1 MTPDLLVNGEW
12 IPGVESLAVENP
24 GTGEVIGEMA
34 VASQEQVADAIAA
47 AAQGAAEMRAMP
59 AHARAALLFTIA
71 DSLAAQSDELAQG
84 LAAEN
89 GKPIS
94 QTREEIQA
102 AIRIFRG
109 YGEESKRIFGRQIPL
124 DAVPGLEAHFA
135 VTVREPLGVVA
146 AIVPFNYPVE
156 LYAHKAA
163 AALAAGNAVIVK
175 PPEKCPLTLLE
186 IARIVQAADPPRAAH
201 QVVTAGPAAAQQ
213 LARAEG
219 VDLISLTGGTAVG
232 KELARLAADTLKH
245 VHLELGANDVM
256 IVCDDADVE
265 LAAEAV
271 VLGRL
276 ARGNGQICCATK
288 RVFVADEVYDRFA
301 DSLRGR
307 AESLVVGD
315 QLEEATEVGPLIN
328 EPAAVAVEE
337 AIAAFSQAGGEVVAG
352 GSRRGAFVEP
362 TVLTDVPL
370 GDPELEGEVFGP
382 VAPLMRISE
391 PWEATSIAN
400 QGRQGLQAAVFTRD
414 IGRAFGIARELRVG
428 AVVING
434 SNALRAEN
442 MPFGGVRETGGAR
455 EGLHDTLFAMTE
467 EKSIIVMNAR
477 P

>member
-1 MTPDLLVNGEW
+1 MTEAMIIDGRRTGSDEVVT
-12 IPGVESLAVENP
+12 IRNP
-24 GTGEVIGEMA
+24 GTGEELGGMPVASPEQIQQAIVAAGRGSREMA
-34 VASQEQVADAIAA
+34 ALAAHERADLLFKIAA
-47 AAQGAAEMRAMP
+47 RIAARG
-59 AHARAALLFTIA
+59 
-71 DSLAAQSDELAQG
+71 DELSRL

-89 GKPIS
+89 GKPIR
-94 QTREEIQA
+94 QTREEVNA

-109 YGEESKRIFGRQIPL
+109 FGEEAKRLFGRQIPL

-175 PPEKCPLTLLE
+175 PPDKCPLTLFE
-186 IARIVQAADPPRAAH
+186 VAALIEEAGAPRAAH
-201 QVVTAGPAAAQQ
+201 QVVAGGADAAQQ

-219 VDLISLTGGTAVG
+219 VDLISLTGGAG
-232 KELARLAADTLKH
+232 AGRELARLAAETLKL
-245 VHLELGANDVM
+245 VDLELGANDVM
-256 IVCDDADVE
+256 IVCDDADPE

-288 RVFVADEVYDRFA
+288 RIFVVDALYDDLAHALER
-301 DSLRGR
+301 R
-307 AESLVVGD
+307 AGALVVGD
-315 QLEEATEVGPLIN
+315 QLQEDTDVGPLIN
-328 EPAAVAVEE
+328 EDAAQRVET
-337 AIAAFSQAGGEVVAG
+337 AIADIARSGARISVGGV
-352 GSRRGAFVEP
+352 RRGAFIEP
-362 TVLTDVPL
+362 TVLTDVEA
-370 GDPELEGEVFGP
+370 GAESVEQEVFGP
-382 VAPLMRISE
+382 VAPLMRIGD
-391 PWEATSIAN
+391 PHEAAVVAN
-400 QGRQGLQAAVFTRD
+400 RSRQGLQAAVFTND
-414 IGRAFGIARELRVG
+414 ITRAFALARELQVG

-455 EGLHDTLFAMTE
+455 EGLHDTLLTMTS

-477 P
+477 S